1 MTESEKIL
9 MKEPRKP
16 SYVSAPVAAVLSLII
31 PGSGHML
38 ARLVNRGIFF
48 LFTTISSFAL
58 LWWRMRSTAL
68 RDNEFWA
75 IVKKSFHLQP
85 ILIILTVLV
94 FLFYLLVAYDAY
106 RTIKTH
112 ADKSSIL
119 VYAILIVAYFVF
131 GWQIGEI
138 NLYKLVTQI
147 GDAQSL
153 MGKVIWPWQEAI
165 YREEILSTGMV
176 KIQLPCSD
184 TPIPTVDV
192 EEGEPY
198 LIADPACGTLAE
210 QEGAIGTRIHITGG
224 NFEPGGE
231 INFWWEDTIGNVFRQ
246 RQEGEYVILPA
257 DENGEVDFEINLPY
271 RLLPSDV
278 LADESMIWEFEGRQV
293 TDYAAPVPSENL
305 KLAMS
310 KLVETIFL
318 GMMATFFGIIAAVPV
333 SFLAARNLMSASP
346 ITIAIYYVVRTIL
359 NIFRSIESM
368 IWAVIA
374 VVVVGLGPFAGIVA
388 LTIHSV
394 AALGKLYSEA
404 IESIDPGPIEAIQAT
419 GANWVQTVVYAVI
432 PQIVP
437 PFVSFTIYRWDINV
451 RMSTVIG
458 LVGGGGIG
466 FLLIQWIRLLDYRA
480 AGIAVWF
487 ITITVAVLDFVS
499 AAIRKRFV

>member
-1 MTESEKIL
+1 MTESEMIL
-9 MKEPRKP
+9 KEPRKP
-16 SYVSAPVAAVLSLII
+16 SFVSAPVAALLSLVI

-38 ARLVNRGIFF
+38 ARLLTRGLFF
-48 LFTTISSFAL
+48 LFATASSFAL
-58 LWWRMRSTAL
+58 LWWRIREAAI
-68 RDNEFWA
+68 RDNEFWD
-75 IVKKSFHLQP
+75 IVRKAYRLQP
-85 ILIILTVLV
+85 ILIVLTILV
-94 FLFYLLVAYDAY
+94 FMFYLLVAYDAY
-106 RTIKTH
+106 RLTAKNKE
-112 ADKSSIL
+112 KSSIFL
-119 VYAILIVAYFVF
+119 YGVLIIAYFLF

-147 GDAQSL
+147 GDARSL
-153 MGKVIWPWQEAI
+153 MGKVIWPWKEAI
-165 YREEILSTGMV
+165 YREPIYSSGKV
-176 KIQLPCSD
+176 NIQIPCSEA
-184 TPIPTVDV
+184 PIPTVDV

-198 LIADPACGTLAE
+198 LLADPACGTMAE
-210 QEGAIGTRIHITGG
+210 QGGDPGTRIHITGG
-224 NFEPGGE
+224 NFEPGVE
-231 INFWWEDTIGNVFRQ
+231 VEFWWEDPIGNNFRQ

-257 DENGEVDFEINLPY
+257 DENGEVEFEINLPY
-271 RLLPSDV
+271 RLLPSD
-278 LADESMIWEFEGRQV
+278 AIEDESLIWEFEGRQV
-293 TDYAAPVPSENL
+293 ADYAEPVLSENL
-305 KLAMS
+305 KLAMG

-318 GMMATFFGIIAAVPV
+318 GMMATFFGIIFAVPV

-346 ITIAIYYVVRTIL
+346 FTIVIYYVVRTIL

-388 LTIHSV
+388 LTIHTI

-487 ITITVAVLDFVS
+487 ITITVAVLDIIS
-499 AAIRKRFV
+499 AEIRKRFV